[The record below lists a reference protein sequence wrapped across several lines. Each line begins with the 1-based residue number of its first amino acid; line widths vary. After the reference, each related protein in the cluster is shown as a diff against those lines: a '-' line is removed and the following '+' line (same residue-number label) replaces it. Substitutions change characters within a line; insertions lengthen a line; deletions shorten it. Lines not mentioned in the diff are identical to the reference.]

1 MREQLGRTTSVALFL
16 AATLVMTGPALANG
30 ATTRAAPTSRPVAA
44 SRARAL
50 ANGPT
55 VVAADPQP
63 LDRSFTWYHGL
74 GFDAASAPTLASMQA
89 WLASPY
95 RAIGIYIGGVG
106 RFDQT
111 QTNLTASWV
120 RLIATVGWKA
130 QPIYEGLQAP
140 APCYAGPKPKMTTG
154 LESAQGHDAALDAV
168 TQARALGIG
177 SGSDIYYDME
187 AYTPGTSCSG
197 SVLKFLSGWTSTLR
211 ANGYSSGVYGSLAS
225 GIADVANPTALPGF
239 VAPDK
244 TWIARY
250 DGKQGVYGYA
260 PYVLDSQFSPY
271 RRMHQYAGGHTETYG
286 GVTINIDSSY
296 LDTDPNRG
304 NPFGQ
309 IDAVAGGPSKVTARG
324 WAIDP
329 DTRSPTLVQM
339 YVDSRA
345 NAVTRANLPRPD
357 VGSSYP
363 AAGPDHGYTL
373 TMAATPGRHTV
384 CLYAINAGPGFSR
397 LLGCRV
403 VTAASSNPFGVIDTV
418 TTRPGAVTARGW
430 AIDPDTSS
438 PILVQM
444 YVDSR
449 ANAVTWASRPRP
461 DVGAVYPAAGPN
473 HGYTLSLAATAGRHT
488 VCLYAINTGPGA
500 TRTLGCRAV
509 TVP

>member
-1 MREQLGRTTSVALFL
+1 VTAAFGSAPASALDVFGSFTVA
-16 AATLVMTGPALANG
+16 AAPNALAL
-30 ATTRAAPTSRPVAA
+30 ATP
-44 SRARAL
+44 RAL
-50 ANGPT
+50 APALT
-55 VVAADPQP
+55 AAPQMLATAVAPAP
-63 LDRSFTWYHGL
+63 LDRSFTWRYGL
-74 GFDAASAPTLASMQA
+74 GFDACTAPAPSSMQA
-89 WLASPY
+89 WLASSY
-95 RAIGIYIGGVG
+95 RSLGIYIGGAARG
-106 RFDQT
+106 CAQA
-111 QTNLTASWV
+111 NLTAGWV
-120 RLIATVGWKA
+120 RSIAAMGWKA
-130 QPIYEGLQAP
+130 QPIYVGLQAP
-140 APCYAGPKPKMTTG
+140 CSAFTSKIAYGQEA
-154 LESAQGHDAALDAV
+154 AQGSAAARDAV
-168 TQARALGIG
+168 AQARAVGIG
-177 SGSDIYYDME
+177 VGSDVYFDME
-187 AYTPGTSCSG
+187 AYTTSTSCSG
-197 SVLKFLSGWTSTLR
+197 SVLKFLSAWTSTLR
-211 ANGYSSGVYGSLAS
+211 SNGYSSGVYSSLNS
-225 GIADVANPTALPGF
+225 GIANIANPAALPGF

-244 TWIARY
+244 TWIADY
-250 DGKQGVYGYA
+250 DGRQSVYGYA
-260 PYVLDSQFSPY
+260 AAVADSQFSPY
-271 RRMHQYAGGHTETYG
+271 RRMHQYAGGHTETHG

-329 DTRSPTLVQM
+329 DTSSPILVQM
-339 YVDSRA
+339 YVDGRA
-345 NAVTRANLPRPD
+345 NAVNRANLPRPD

-363 AAGPDHGYTL
+363 AAGPDHGYNL

-449 ANAVTWASRPRP
+449 ANAVTRANLPRP

-473 HGYTLSLAATAGRHT
+473 HGYTLSLAAIAGRHT

-500 TRTLGCRAV
+500 TSTLGCRAV